1 MNSTIK
7 IKRICEHC
15 QKEFEAKTTVTRF
28 CSKTCNSAAL
38 KQKHR
43 QTKIVKSNNESIKI
57 KDKQQIGGGVPVK
70 DKEVLTITNAAN
82 YLSVS
87 KRTIYNWL
95 NSGLIVGKRMTNRK
109 VLILKSDLLAV
120 FESNQVYEK
129 PKAIERKPITEFYTI
144 EEIKDKF
151 NVGNTWVF
159 NIIKKNNIPKTKYN
173 GKTHVSKKHIDKYFE
188 AMDKDVSNISEWYS
202 VQDIIDKYG
211 LSKDQVYT
219 RINRF
224 AIPRKK
230 EGKYSRISKKHFD
243 ENHILKL

>member
-1 MNSTIK
+1 MSSTIK

-28 CSKTCNSAAL
+28 CSKSCNSAAI
-38 KQKHR
+38 KQK
-43 QTKIVKSNNESIKI
+43 QQQVKIDKSNTESIKR
-57 KDKQQIGGGVPVK
+57 KEKQQIGGIVPIK
-70 DKEVLTITNAAN
+70 DKEVLTITDAAN

-95 NSGLIVGKRMTNRK
+95 KSGLIVGKRMTNRK
-109 VLILKSDLLAV
+109 VLILKTDLLAV

-129 PKAIERKPITEFYTI
+129 PKAIEHKPITEFYTI
-144 EEIKDKF
+144 EEIKGKF

-159 NIIKKNNIPKTKYN
+159 NIIKKHNMPKAQFN

-188 AMDKDVSNISEWYS
+188 AKDKDTSNITEWYT
-202 VQDIIDKYG
+202 VHELINKYG
-211 LSKDQVYT
+211 LTKDQVYT

-224 AIPRKK
+224 NIPRKK
-230 EGKYSRISKKHFD
+230 EGKFSRISKKHFD
-243 ENHILKL
+243 EHHLKL